1 MAIAILTRAV
11 IVPVEVLER
20 KWPGGEAGYRAAVPN
35 QTYRCDGHLSAI
47 DFMAAGDVEF
57 WIEKTLKPAGLSF
70 PEKGAE
76 RDVAVAD
83 SVEGVTTPCGW
94 LDYRRREKWAEARLR
109 GAPETPLTGPSHWS
123 PDAEPET
130 HYMDPESTGR
140 RMRFLEL
147 GEQIA
152 TFADEESGVRQ
163 YLGMV
168 SRDTLALVLSW
179 RLQALWQRLSPLRD
193 VAGSRPHALAEQDKA
208 RLREAAAE
216 CERIANACAPLESKS
231 LWAGAL
237 FARMAAEWKLA
248 ARLCRRYL
256 AGEPQDAG
264 MWMEL
269 TWCLGELG
277 EMEQA
282 LAAARKAVD
291 IEPDNPGASANMAA
305 CLRALGRRKE
315 ALEWAEKAVRLD
327 PADAVSQRLRAVLT
341 E

>member
-11 IVPVEVLER
+11 IVPVAVLER
-20 KWPGGEAGYRAAVPN
+20 KWPGGEAGYRAAAPN
-35 QTYRCDGHLSAI
+35 QTYRCDGQLAAI
-47 DFMAAGDVEF
+47 EFMAAGDVEF

-123 PDAEPET
+123 PDTEPET

-140 RMRFLEL
+140 RMRFLGADEHV
-147 GEQIA
+147 A
-152 TFADEESGVRQ
+152 TFMDEERGVRQ

-168 SRDTLALVLSW
+168 SRDSLALVLGW

-193 VAGSRPHALAEQDKA
+193 VADIEPDALPETDKA
-208 RLREAAAE
+208 RLRGAAAE
-216 CERIANACAPLESKS
+216 CERIANACEPLESKS

-269 TWCLGELG
+269 TWCLAKLG
-277 EMEQA
+277 EHEA
-282 LAAARKAVD
+282 SLDAAEMAVTLD
-291 IEPDNPGASANMAA
+291 PGNAGAASNMAA
-305 CLRALGRRKE
+305 CLRALGRRRE
-315 ALEWAEKAVRLD
+315 ALEWADKALKLD
-327 PADAVSQRLRAVLT
+327 PADVISQGLGEDLV